1 MLSDR
6 ALDHL
11 RRVARTAFVSSGRYE
26 VLEEIGAGGMGVVH
40 RAVDRAL
47 TREVALKVL
56 APEAASTSASRRM
69 KREARVLASLEHPGI
84 VPIHDVGT
92 LDDGRVWYAMKLVHG
107 RRLDE
112 HVRQIDGLNERLR
125 IFGRLCE
132 AVAFAHAQGVVHR
145 DLKPSNVMV
154 GSYGEV
160 LVMDWGVAKLLASTD
175 GEASTLHAEPEPP
188 VRDGASG
195 AAAGPL
201 GEMDTHTRP
210 GTVLGTP
217 GYMAPE
223 QADGD
228 AGEVDARADVFALGA
243 ILDELIAGRAAPRR
257 LRAICDKA
265 RSERREDRYPTAAV
279 VADEVGRFLDG
290 ERVAAYRESWIE
302 RLGRFAHRFRTP
314 ILLMAAYL
322 AARALILWLGGT

>member
-26 VLEEIGAGGMGVVH
+26 VLEEMGAGGMGVVY

-47 TREVALKVL
+47 EREVALKVL
-56 APEAASTSASRRM
+56 APEAASASASRRM

-112 HVRQIDGLNERLR
+112 HVREIDGLNERLR

-160 LVMDWGVAKLLASTD
+160 LVMDWGVAKLLAST
-175 GEASTLHAEPEPP
+175 GREAPALLAEPEPP
-188 VRDGASG
+188 VGVGSSE
-195 AAAGPL
+195 AAL
-201 GEMDTHTRP
+201 GETDARTRP

-228 AGEVDARADVFALGA
+228 AGEVDARADVFALGT

-257 LRAICDKA
+257 LEAVRDKA
-265 RSERREDRYPTAAV
+265 RSQRREDRYPTAAA

-290 ERVAAYRESWIE
+290 ERVAAYSEPWIE
-302 RLGRFAHRFRTP
+302 RVGRLAHRFRTP
-314 ILLMAAYL
+314 ILLMTAYL
-322 AARALILWLGGT
+322 AARALILWLGGM